1 MFSRVWRYR
10 GGRDGHETLQQF
22 MHFLGRA
29 PQTEPLTWAAAEGNM
44 DGGGGVANGGVASNQ
59 TEGHR
64 PNPYAGVIVF
74 CVPMVTRTGRD
85 AIDANSFHVMDL

>member
-1 MFSRVWRYR
+1 MFYRVWRYR

-29 PQTEPLTWAAAEGNM
+29 QTNHVAWAAAEGSV
-44 DGGGGVANGGVASNQ
+44 DGGGAAEGGVASNW
-59 TEGHR
+59 TEGDR

-74 CVPMVTRTGRD
+74 CIPMVTKTGRH
-85 AIDANSFHVMDL
+85 AIDANSFQVWILE